1 MKLTIKSKLGG
12 AFGFVLILSAGA
24 GVLSYVKLSELAATE
39 QDLVARGMRISE
51 ISDLQNILNATA
63 RTEKHLVLESDPQRI
78 EAYNQELVQRR
89 KDLERAKSAVEQNAT
104 GEDRRKLDE
113 ARESLATYAKLQEQT
128 AKLATLNSNF
138 RAFQLF
144 DRETAD
150 LQQRLPALN
159 DAVTAELA
167 KPDAAD
173 AQVRAALTF
182 SRTYAAWLNYS
193 RSFAFMLSAGSPG
206 ELQALVQASARHEAV
221 FAAALAALKPVAAAA
236 GARGQEIVGLY
247 ETGFS
252 IARRA
257 VAVAAEG
264 GNLKA
269 QAITMGEGRTQLL
282 ATVKAFDDYAGII
295 KGQMTGAARA
305 ALAEADGAK
314 TLLVA
319 ILLSSCLIG
328 AGAALAIS
336 LSIGRGL
343 GRAVGLAD
351 AVARGDLDQT
361 IVVTSRDEIGDLT
374 AAMARMTANLKATAD
389 LADEVARGNLSVDA
403 KPMSDKD
410 TMGLA
415 LGRMI
420 ANLRATAAVA
430 EAIAAGDLT
439 VEAKPVSDK
448 DAMGLALQTM
458 LSRLRAIVSEALSA
472 AGNVSAGSQELSAS
486 AEQLSQGSTEQ
497 ASSTEEASASMEEMA
512 ANVRQNAENASQ
524 TETIARQ
531 SARDAEASGAA
542 VGRAVEA
549 MQTIAQK
556 ITIVQE
562 IARQTDLLA
571 LNAAV
576 EAARAGEH
584 GRGFAVV
591 ASEVRKLA
599 ERSQTAAA
607 EIGTLS
613 ADSVKV
619 AREAGEMLG
628 RLVPDIKRT
637 AGLVE
642 EITAACREQDVGS
655 AQINQAIQQ
664 LDKVTQQNASASEQV
679 SATSEELAAQAEQL
693 QATIAY
699 FRIGES
705 GAEMEAGI
713 GQLRST
719 AARMAAPVKA
729 KATFKVAAKAGR
741 PAQPRRAPSGG
752 FAFDMD
758 DDEDDAAFKRSA

>member
-1 MKLTIKSKLGG
+1 MKLSVKAKLAASSGLVLLLATAAGG
-12 AFGFVLILSAGA
+12 
-24 GVLSYVKLSELAATE
+24 LSYWRLTELAAS
-39 QDLVARGMRISE
+39 QQVLAARGQRVGA
-51 ISDLQNILNATA
+51 ISDLQNALGAA
-63 RTEKHLVLESDPQRI
+63 GRTEKNIVIESDPKRI
-78 EAYNQELVQRR
+78 AEFNQLLAQQTA
-89 KDLERAKSAVEQNAT
+89 DLARLRAEIERNAT
-104 GEDRRKLDE
+104 GEEQRL
-113 ARESLATYAKLQEQT
+113 LAAAAERLAVAGRTQAET
-128 AKLATLNSNF
+128 AKWGSLNSNF
-138 RAFQLF
+138 RASQLYQTEVLPQVRQLTAATDAF
-144 DRETAD
+144 RDR
-150 LQQRLPALN
+150 
-159 DAVTAELA
+159 LA
-167 KPDAAD
+167 KEGGEEAFRGVVAFERLRGD
-173 AQVRAALTF
+173 
-182 SRTYAAWLNYS
+182 WLRYT
-193 RSFAFMLSAGSPG
+193 RSFAFMLSSGSLAELEGAIKEADALEAAFRAELGRVKAVAPG
-206 ELQALVQASARHEAV
+206 LGQGAV
-221 FAAALAALKPVAAAA
+221 DLAAQYEAAAPLVKRALATA
-236 GARGQEIVGLY
+236 G
-247 ETGFS
+247 
-252 IARRA
+252 
-257 VAVAAEG
+257 EG
-264 GNLKA
+264 GNLRA
-269 QAITMGEGRTQLL
+269 ATLTMGEGREQFN
-282 ATVKAFDDYAGII
+282 AAIKAYDEVAALI
-295 KGQMTGAARA
+295 KREMDRAAAQGAAD
-305 ALAEADGAK
+305 AENAK
-314 TLLVA
+314 LMLLA
-319 ILLSSCLIG
+319 ILLGSLVVGIG
-328 AGAALAIS
+328 TSTWIALAIS
-336 LSIGRGL
+336 RGL
-343 GRAVGLAD
+343 TEAVGLAD
-351 AVARGDLDQT
+351 AVAAGDL
-361 IVVTSRDEIGDLT
+361 SRTLTVRSQDEIGALVVSLN
-374 AAMARMTANLKATAD
+374 AMTANLQ
-389 LADEVARGNLSVDA
+389 
-403 KPMSDKD
+403 
-410 TMGLA
+410 
-415 LGRMI
+415 
-420 ANLRATAAVA
+420 ANAAVA

-439 VEAKPVSDK
+439 VEARPLSDR
-448 DAMGLALQTM
+448 DTLGLALRTM
-458 LSRLRAIVSEALSA
+458 LQRLRGVVSEALTA

-699 FRIGES
+699 FRIGE
-705 GAEMEAGI
+705 GEAQTDAAV
-713 GQLRST
+713 GQLRRT

-729 KATFKVAAKAGR
+729 KASLTAAPKLASKPAAKTGR
-741 PAQPRRAPSGG
+741 SAQPRSGG
-752 FAFDMD
+752 FAFDMGE
-758 DDEDDAAFKRSA
+758 DEDDAAFKRSA